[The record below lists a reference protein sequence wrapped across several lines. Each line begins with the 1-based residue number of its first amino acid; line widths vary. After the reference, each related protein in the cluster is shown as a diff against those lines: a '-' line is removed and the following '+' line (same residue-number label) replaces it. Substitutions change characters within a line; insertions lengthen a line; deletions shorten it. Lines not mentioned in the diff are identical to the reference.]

1 MAMTPEETPP
11 PGSPVR
17 PVFARA
23 VFAAALAI
31 GIYLLWPVSAPP
43 PVELPAP
50 RPPVVLE
57 KAPPAPPGS
66 PPIPPPPPAHPP
78 EPVIDESLL
87 PQEREEAERIMK
99 NVYQMHQALFAY
111 AQSND
116 QNFPEGQTANE
127 AMRELF
133 IKGLVDD
140 ERLFAFSGLGI
151 PEHPPDGNIG
161 TSDEGYSASLS
172 PGECDVSYNPGMT
185 SDRDNANNPLLW
197 YQTKAPSGMHY
208 LVLVRISGSVQVH
221 ESRTGKFPDPERKD
235 GREIL
240 SPENGVDPAHVLHPE
255 VPEQR

>member
-1 MAMTPEETPP
+1 MSKRPGISKIAWLLLAAILGLLIFFLWPNTTTPP
-11 PGSPVR
+11 
-17 PVFARA
+17 A
-23 VFAAALAI
+23 
-31 GIYLLWPVSAPP
+31 
-43 PVELPAP
+43 EPAP
-50 RPPVVLE
+50 VRPPVVLE

-66 PPIPPPPPAHPP
+66 PPIPPPPPAPP
-78 EPVIDESLL
+78 RVPVIDESLL
-87 PQEREEAERIMK
+87 PQEMEEAKAIMRQA
-99 NVYQMHQALFAY
+99 YQMHQACFAY

-116 QNFPEGQTANE
+116 QQFPEGQTANE

-140 ERLFAFSGLGI
+140 ERLFVFSGLGI
-151 PEHPPDGNIG
+151 PEHQPDQVRGSRANG
-161 TSDEGYSASLS
+161 FAEALA
-172 PGECDVSYNPGMT
+172 PGECDVSYNSGMT

-240 SPENGVDPAHVLHPE
+240 SPENGVDPARVLLPE
-255 VPEQR
+255 VPGQK